1 MKYAAKTGVSVDQTR
16 TEIEKTLKRYGAD
29 KFMYGWES
37 NAAVVAFQIQNRH
50 VRFVLPLP
58 PKSEYQFTPSLR
70 NRRSAASVESAWDQ
84 ACRQRWRALALS
96 IKAKLEAVESGIA
109 TFEEEFLARIV
120 LPDNSTVWQFMHPQI
135 ETAYEH
141 GSMPK
146 LLPGIGESGKVN

>member
-1 MKYAAKTGVSVDQTR
+1 MRYAANTSVSVDQTR
-16 TEIEKTLKRYGAD
+16 SEIEKMLKRYGAE
-29 KFMYGWES
+29 KFMYGWEA
-37 NAAVVAFQIQNRH
+37 NAAVVAFQIRDRH

-58 PKSEYQFTPSLR
+58 PKSEFQFTPNLR
-70 NRRSAASVESAWDQ
+70 NRRSAASVEAAHEQ

-135 ETAYEH
+135 EMAYQS
-141 GSMPK
+141 GVMPK
-146 LLPGIGESGKVN
+146 MLPGIGETGRAN